1 MKARIYQPA
10 KTSMQS
16 GRSKT
21 KRWVL
26 EHPRSSA
33 VVPDNLM
40 GWQSSAD
47 TQRQVRIYFA
57 TKDEAIAFAEAK
69 NISYEVRN
77 PKERTLRMKTYS
89 DNFAFDRKG
98 AWTH

>member
-33 VVPDNLM
+33 VVPDALM
-40 GWQSSAD
+40 GWQSSQD

-57 TKDEAIAFAEAK
+57 TKDEAVAFAEAK
-69 NISYEVRN
+69 GVAYEVRD
-77 PKERTLRMKTYS
+77 PKARRLRLKSYS
-89 DNFAFDRKG
+89 DNFASDF
-98 AWTH
+98 